1 MIDAT
6 HGPDLIV
13 TIDLIVEKMT
23 FMIVKIVNKMIMFI
37 FIYPFPL
44 LYLYY
49 TTARGESQV
58 NVVF

>member
-23 FMIVKIVNKMIMFI
+23 FTMVKIVNKMIMFI

-49 TTARGESQV
+49 TTARGESQ
-58 NVVF
+58 